1 MEGFFLLREAERRQ
15 AEIRREV
22 AQARLIA
29 SIKRDKKLPSVL
41 RSLLLLFV

>member
-1 MEGFFLLREAERRQ
+1 MEGIFLLREAERRQ

-22 AQARLIA
+22 AQARLI
-29 SIKRDKKLPSVL
+29 SSVERDKKRPSVL

>member
-1 MEGFFLLREAERRQ
+1 MEGYFLLREAERRQ

-22 AQARLIA
+22 AQARLIS
-29 SIKRDKKLPSVL
+29 SIERDNRLPSVL